1 MVLCIQKHLPTHMLP
16 FISKGPQSEENSTES
31 QNLTMK
37 KKLDARYYKK
47 KKKPYVLKF
56 TVRRKIDRSTL
67 ERGKGTF
74 SRLLEN
80 TFQSKQS
87 QQLPQTLLPRWIQY
101 KDVAQLRDR
110 CVFTLRKLKQCY
122 QNNT

>member
-47 KKKPYVLKF
+47 KKALRSEVYSKKENRQKYV
-56 TVRRKIDRSTL
+56 RKG
-67 ERGKGTF
+67 ERDF
-74 SRLLEN
+74 
-80 TFQSKQS
+80 
-87 QQLPQTLLPRWIQY
+87 
-101 KDVAQLRDR
+101 
-110 CVFTLRKLKQCY
+110 
-122 QNNT
+122 